1 MTADDFG
8 QSPEVN
14 RAVIQ
19 AYGEGILTCASLMV
33 TGPSASE
40 AVSLAKNHPGLRVGL
55 HLVLVDG
62 TSVLTR
68 KEIPRLV
75 NHNRRFASRP
85 AAAGLRYFPSRETNR
100 QLAAECEAQVKALLA
115 TGLVPDHLNSHHH
128 LHIHPAIAGIVTWL
142 ARKYHIPAVRLP
154 FQPDGMLKIRNL
166 GTTLSMLPWALVLRN
181 RLRRSGIAYNRA
193 LVGLYESGW
202 MHEENWLRL
211 IPGVKPGT
219 TEIFCHP
226 GKPSGEASSLQV
238 SGPYAEFCALTS
250 KRVIDQLKCEHIVL
264 TTFSDMRPPS
274 ETCPVHH
281 FRDPASGFTTW

>member
-19 AYGEGILTCASLMV
+19 AHGEGILTCASLMV
-33 TGPSASE
+33 TGPFASE
-40 AVSLAKNHPGLRVGL
+40 AVSLAKRHPGLRVGL

-62 TSVLTR
+62 TSVLTQ

-75 NHNRRFASRP
+75 NPNRRFASRP
-85 AAAGLRYFPSRETNR
+85 VAAGLRYFPSRETNR
-100 QLAAECEAQVKALLA
+100 QLAAECEAQVTAFLE

-128 LHIHPAIAGIVTWL
+128 LHVHPVLAGIVTRL

-166 GTTLSMLPWALVLRN
+166 GTTVSMLPWALVLRN
-181 RLRRSGIAYNRA
+181 KLRRSGIAYNRA
-193 LVGLYESGW
+193 LVGLHESGC
-202 MHEENWLRL
+202 MHEKNWLRL

-226 GKPSGEASSLQV
+226 GKPSGEASS
-238 SGPYAEFCALTS
+238 SPFSRPYAEFCALTS
-250 KRVIDQLKCEHIVL
+250 QRVMNQLKCEHIVL
-264 TTFSDMRPPS
+264 TTFSDMRPP
-274 ETCPVHH
+274 
-281 FRDPASGFTTW
+281 AI